1 MAITFI
7 PAIPNDL
14 QSPHAIRTCR
24 YTTWVHFVT
33 FSCDGRR
40 PYLESNA
47 AKDLVLESLRS
58 ASQKYEVEV
67 IGYVIMPEHVH
78 LLIALPEEISLGTFI
93 QVLKV
98 SVAKR
103 SSQKPFWLPR
113 YYDFNVLTTA
123 KIREKL
129 EYMHNNP
136 VVRGLVPSAEM
147 WKWSSYSIP
156 LVV

>member
-1 MAITFI
+1 MPLGLARHT
-7 PAIPNDL
+7 AE
-14 QSPHAIRTCR
+14 
-24 YTTWVHFVT
+24 VHFVT

-40 PYLESNA
+40 PYLGTVA
-47 AKDLVLESLRS
+47 AKDLFLETLRS
-58 ASQKYEVEV
+58 ASQKYQVEV

-78 LLIALPEEISLGTFI
+78 LLIAIPKEKEEVALWTFI
-93 QVLKV
+93 QALKV

-103 SSQKPFWLPR
+103 SPQKPFCLPR

-129 EYMHNNP
+129 DYMHNNP
-136 VVRGLVPSAEM
+136 VVRGLVPLPEM
-147 WKWSSYSIP
+147 WQWSSYNIP